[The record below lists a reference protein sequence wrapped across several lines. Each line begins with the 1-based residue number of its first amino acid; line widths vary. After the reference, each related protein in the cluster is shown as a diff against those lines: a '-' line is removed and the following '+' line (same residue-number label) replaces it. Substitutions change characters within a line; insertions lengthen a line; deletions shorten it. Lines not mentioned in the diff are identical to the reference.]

1 MRVPVL
7 ITITFA
13 SGTTALLASV
23 MRPVSEA
30 FVDCGQSGVTEDKRI
45 PARTR
50 IARRA
55 TCQDHLATLKG
66 KTKFKILV
74 SFPARLDR
82 VPTYP
87 AVIHISGLSR
97 RQRKEDR
104 ARYEHQTRRTGTL
117 WRRLKLI
124 DNRSSSEC
132 NLTNSPESAPIT
144 RMKAAVIGIAL
155 NVSPV

>member
-13 SGTTALLASV
+13 SGTTALLESV
-23 MRPVSEA
+23 MRPVSDA

-55 TCQDHLATLKG
+55 TGQDDLAMLKG
-66 KTKFKILV
+66 KTKFKIIV

-82 VPTYP
+82 VHTYP

-97 RQRKEDR
+97 RPRKDR
-104 ARYEHQTRRTGTL
+104 ARYEHQMRPSGLLLRQTLGLRFTRKAQLGYA
-117 WRRLKLI
+117 
-124 DNRSSSEC
+124 
-132 NLTNSPESAPIT
+132 AP
-144 RMKAAVIGIAL
+144 GL
-155 NVSPV
+155 CGEDWS